1 MANFFLLLPLVA
13 SAISLSSANSIQPY
27 SVSWK
32 QTQDHPSSR
41 SGGLGS
47 SVQGRFPAMSSEQIG
62 LGCGVSWKNGQLHA
76 GFDGGDKSSGVGG
89 GFDWRPNSLS
99 GIIGLH
105 YNGEKINLNLTIT
118 DTKQVLFNVNGKD
131 LDWRKVLEAELK
143 PEGKD
148 AGSVKRDMHH
158 VN

>member
-13 SAISLSSANSIQPY
+13 SAISLSSANPIQPWAF
-27 SVSWK
+27 WK
-32 QTQDHPSSR
+32 QTKDSPSHH

-47 SVQGRFPAMSSEQIG
+47 SVKGHFPAMSSHQIG
-62 LGCGVSWKNGQLHA
+62 LGCGVNWGKGKLHA

-89 GFDWRPNSLS
+89 GFNWGPNSLS
-99 GIIGLH
+99 GVIGLN
-105 YNGEKINLNLTIT
+105 YNGEKVNLNLTIT

-131 LDWRKVLEAELK
+131 LDWRKVSEAELK
-143 PEGKD
+143 PEGKY
-148 AGSVKRDMHH
+148 AKTVERHMYH